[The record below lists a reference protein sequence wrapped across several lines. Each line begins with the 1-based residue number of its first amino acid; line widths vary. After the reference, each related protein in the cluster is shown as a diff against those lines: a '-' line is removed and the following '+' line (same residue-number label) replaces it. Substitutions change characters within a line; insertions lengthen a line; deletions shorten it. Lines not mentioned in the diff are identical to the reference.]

1 MRSYPFQVLY
11 FGNNLI
17 ILYFKVIEHKII
29 KFVKICKDLLV
40 IYEGGYVNV
49 PVGAVP
55 TEPRRGRPED
65 PLKLELQA
73 AVSCPV
79 NIGPENQMW
88 GLWKCREH
96 SSLLSHISCLQNCY
110 NFTLSPNVQK
120 DPQRVSL
127 MPWCYVPP
135 RCSLKWLQPPSFSR
149 WLWYE
154 LALPCFITVHMNF
167 ICLEQIIQ

>member
-40 IYEGGYVNV
+40 AMWMCLWVQC
-49 PVGAVP
+49 PQS
-55 TEPRRGRPED
+55 PEEAALKI

-73 AVSCPV
+73 AVSWPV
-79 NIGPENQMW
+79 NIGLENQMW

-96 SSLLSHISCLQNCY
+96 SSLLSHSSCLQNCY
-110 NFTLSPNVQK
+110 SFTLSPNVQK

-127 MPWCYVPP
+127 MPWCYVPRSVP
-135 RCSLKWLQPPSFSR
+135 SNDCSLRPFLDGCGTS
-149 WLWYE
+149 
-154 LALPCFITVHMNF
+154 
-167 ICLEQIIQ
+167 

>member
-65 PLKLELQA
+65 PPEAGATGCCELT
-73 AVSCPV
+73 C
-79 NIGPENQMW
+79 
-88 GLWKCREH
+88 
-96 SSLLSHISCLQNCY
+96 
-110 NFTLSPNVQK
+110 
-120 DPQRVSL
+120 
-127 MPWCYVPP
+127 
-135 RCSLKWLQPPSFSR
+135 
-149 WLWYE
+149 
-154 LALPCFITVHMNF
+154 
-167 ICLEQIIQ
+167 